1 MSKLKKTFTYR
12 FYNSAGVQLFHYQKF
27 GIKIDDLPSWGMTIN
42 GGNGQVNLR
51 IKTDITNYINA
62 TLTAS
67 FATCRIYVSD
77 RESNSAGD
85 LLWVGVVDEI
95 TLSTGRHITIDIR
108 LNGLSFLFASHIA
121 RITTTTISN
130 GASGDRRF
138 TYTDDEPADILKDLI
153 NQYNQLSTT
162 IFYLPSSIDNTGLT
176 LTCTINAMTFFEA
189 VQEVMKFLPDLW
201 YFRIN
206 GNGLFEFHKTDLDNV
221 DHILHLGKEIG
232 ENSSFKLNVGQIVNT
247 VEIHGGDTG
256 GGVNLFK
263 RYSNTVSIS
272 NYGRRELIV
281 SNQNITTTTGANLLA
296 NSILEKRLTPVRS
309 VTVSVLDS
317 NYNSEGYDIESL
329 RVGDSIQIRSSD
341 METFTSKW
349 DSATWDLNAWD
360 YGLISSVG
368 VPFQIQQIQYNGDR
382 ATITASDMGVSQN
395 DTIETLRRKEIVNAT
410 LKSPDQPT

>member
-1 MSKLKKTFTYR
+1 MSKFKKTFTYR

-27 GIKIDDLPSWGMTIN
+27 GIKIDDFPSWGMTIN
-42 GGNGQVNLR
+42 GGTGQVNLR
-51 IKTDITNYINA
+51 IKTDITNYIGA
-62 TLTAS
+62 TFTAS

-77 RESNSAGD
+77 RESSASGD
-85 LLWVGVVDEI
+85 LLWVGLVDTISTTIGKHVV
-95 TLSTGRHITIDIR
+95 IDVSI
-108 LNGLSFLFASHIA
+108 NGLSFLFAFHVA

-138 TYTDDEPADILKDLI
+138 TYTDDDPADILRDLI
-153 NQYNQLSTT
+153 TQYNQLSTT
-162 IFYLPSSIDNTGLT
+162 IFYTPSSIDDTGLT

-189 VQEVMKFLPDLW
+189 VQEVMKFLPELW

-206 GNGLFEFHKTDLDNV
+206 GNGLFEFHKTDLNNV
-221 DHILHLGKEIG
+221 DHVLHFGKEIA
-232 ENSSFKLNVGQIVNT
+232 ENSSVKVSLGGIVNT

-256 GGVNLFK
+256 GGTNLYK
-263 RYSNTVSIS
+263 RYTNTVSIA

-296 NSILEKRLTPVRS
+296 NSILEKRLNPVRS
-309 VTVSVLDS
+309 ISISVIDS
-317 NYNSEGYDIESL
+317 NYNDKGYDIETL
-329 RVGDSIQIRSSD
+329 KVGDSIQIKSSD
-341 METFTSKW
+341 IQTFNSRW
-349 DSATWDLNAWD
+349 DQSVWDLHAWD
-360 YGLISSVG
+360 YGLISSIG

-382 ATITASDMGVSQN
+382 ATLVASDMGTSQN